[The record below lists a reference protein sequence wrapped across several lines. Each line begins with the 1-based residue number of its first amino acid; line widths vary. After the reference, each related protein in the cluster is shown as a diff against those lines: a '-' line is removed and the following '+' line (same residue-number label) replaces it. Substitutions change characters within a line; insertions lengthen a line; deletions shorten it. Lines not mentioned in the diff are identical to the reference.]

1 MSEVVA
7 ETSSLII
14 PITVALIVAVLGP
27 WVIEYWKWRNEPKRR
42 ILKEKEAR
50 YYNLLT
56 KLGGFIG
63 SFNPEKAADFCEH
76 YRAAWLYVPDEIII
90 AINEFYDAVGAHYN
104 PESDADE
111 KISYMVWR
119 MRKDFYGPTIL
130 KPSDFH
136 IIMPRNSN
144 HDA

>member
-7 ETSSLII
+7 ETPSLII
-14 PITVALIVAVLGP
+14 PITVALIVAILGP

-42 ILKEKEAR
+42 ILKEKEIR

-63 SFNPEKAADFCEH
+63 GFNPEKVSDFCEH

-90 AINEFYDAVGAHYN
+90 AINEFLEAVGAHYD
-104 PESDADE
+104 PSTDADE
-111 KISYMVWR
+111 KTSHMVWR
-119 MRKDFYGPTIL
+119 MRKDFYGSTTL
-130 KPSDFH
+130 KPSDFL
-136 IIMPRNSN
+136 IIKPRNSN